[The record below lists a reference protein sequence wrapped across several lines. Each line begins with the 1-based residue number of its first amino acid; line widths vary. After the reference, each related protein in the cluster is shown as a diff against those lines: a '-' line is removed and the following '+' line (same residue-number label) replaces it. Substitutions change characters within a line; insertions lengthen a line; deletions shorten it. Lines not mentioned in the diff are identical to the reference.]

1 MEAEEIGKE
10 GRKMGKKTIIPFGPQ
25 HPVLPEP
32 IHLDLVVEDERV
44 VEAIPSIG
52 YIHRGLEKL
61 VEKKDYNQMVYV
73 VERICGICSFG
84 HGWGACLAIEGAMN
98 VEIPERAE
106 YLRTILHELGR
117 VHSHL
122 LWLGLMADGFGFESL
137 FNHCWRVRETILD
150 LFEKNTGGRVI
161 FSICKVGGMRQDIS
175 DENLKEMVDVLNGIK
190 KEIKKLTDVFLDDIS
205 VKNRMVGV
213 GVLTKE
219 EAEELCAVGP
229 TARGSGVCQD
239 LRLTDTHGVYDK
251 LDFEPCVEEA
261 GDCYARCKVRIR
273 EVFQS
278 IELIE
283 KAVSMIPEG
292 PVAVNVKGNVEA
304 DAEYMVRLE
313 QPRGE
318 AFYYA
323 RGAGSKFLK
332 RMRVRTPTNMNIPAL
347 VKTLQDCDL
356 ADVPILVLTIDPCI
370 SCTER

>member
-1 MEAEEIGKE
+1 
-10 GRKMGKKTIIPFGPQ
+10 MGKRTIIPFGPQ

-32 IHLDLVVEDERV
+32 IHLDLVVEDEKV

-73 VERICGICSFG
+73 IERICGICSFG
-84 HGWGACLAIEGAMN
+84 HGWGACLAIEGAMK

-117 VHSHL
+117 IHSHL
-122 LWLGLMADGFGFESL
+122 LWLGLLADGFGFESL
-137 FNHCWRVRETILD
+137 FNHCWRVRETVLD
-150 LFEKNTGGRVI
+150 LFEKNTGGRVV

-175 DENLKEMVDVLNGIK
+175 NENLKEMVDVLNGIK
-190 KEIKKLTDVFLDDIS
+190 GEIKKLTDVFLDDMS
-205 VKNRMVGV
+205 VKNRLCGI
-213 GVLTKE
+213 GVLSKE
-219 EAEELCAVGP
+219 DAEELCAVGP
-229 TARGSGVCQD
+229 MARASGVPQD

-251 LDFEPCVEEA
+251 LGFEPCLEED

-283 KAVSMIPEG
+283 KAVSMIPDG
-292 PVAVNVKGNVEA
+292 PVSVNVKGNVE
-304 DAEYMVRLE
+304 DGSEYIVRLE

-347 VKTLQDCDL
+347 VKTLQNCDL